1 MCEQIPSAQ
10 PTVTECDKNEHKRTK
25 RNRESPLVP
34 LSWYSKACMNWR
46 LRNCSVNIKLGQL
59 FGFTNW
65 QCLPR
70 AIWRLIPVFNG
81 CMVTDNHTLSGYAE
95 EQEPSSKRNTNGT
108 ALLLH
113 LVETAWQHLIRALLN
128 SRWWCWHW
136 CLTLC
141 QRDHIVHECMLTVI
155 GPQERA
161 EQQGTIWDKSCSKV
175 GIYKVQLR

>member
-1 MCEQIPSAQ
+1 M
-10 PTVTECDKNEHKRTK
+10 
-25 RNRESPLVP
+25 P

-46 LRNCSVNIKLGQL
+46 LRNYSVNIQLGQL
-59 FGFTNW
+59 IGFTDW

-81 CMVTDNHTLSGYAE
+81 CMVAKHEWNCV
-95 EQEPSSKRNTNGT
+95 
-108 ALLLH
+108 AL
-113 LVETAWQHLIRALLN
+113 ALGRDSLTTYDKSTFD

-136 CLTLC
+136 CMTLC

-161 EQQGTIWDKSCSKV
+161 EQQGTIWDKSCSKSGFTRSSWDRMLWQIV
-175 GIYKVQLR
+175 LCSGMRLSNDTE